1 MNHTSP
7 VTAVIFDL
15 GRVLVNVNTQRLWG
29 FFFQQ
34 IKPEDAQAALGRIMD
49 DPMMVQYSVGQL
61 DSQAFHRRLCDSY
74 GLSLS
79 FEQFASLWC
88 DIFSPMPGMDE
99 LVKTLSGKVKLGLL
113 SDTDPLHWNYIK
125 ANFPLMNYFARP
137 TLSYEI
143 GSMKPS
149 RESFLAAAKNTE
161 ADISQ
166 CVFIDDL
173 QKNVDGAVA
182 AGMQGIRFENAA
194 QTRSALNRMGFVL

>member
-15 GRVLVNVNTQRLWG
+15 GRVLVSVDTQRLWG

-34 IKPEDAQAALGRIMD
+34 IKPQDAQLALGRIMG
-49 DPMMVQYSVGQL
+49 DPMMAQYSIGQL
-61 DSQAFHRRLCDSY
+61 DSQAFYRRLCDSC

-79 FEQFASLWC
+79 FEQFASRWC
-88 DIFSPMPGMDE
+88 DIFSPMPGMDQ
-99 LVKTLSGKVKLGLL
+99 LVNALSGKVKLGLL

-125 ANFPLMNYFARP
+125 ANFPLMSHFVRP

-143 GSMKPS
+143 GSMKPG
-149 RESFLAAAKNTE
+149 RESYLAAAKNTE

-173 QKNVDGAVA
+173 QKNVDGAIA
-182 AGMQGIRFENAA
+182 AGMQAIRFENAD
-194 QTRSALNRMGFVL
+194 QTRSALSQMGLVL